1 VGKTGKTRRLS
12 NAAGGRAPRRLAA
25 RSVVGRFVEDEA
37 GATAIEY
44 GLIACL
50 IFLAIIGGVGLFA
63 DKTTETYNKIGT
75 TIGGVL

>member
-1 VGKTGKTRRLS
+1 VGEARKTSRLPDAPGGR
-12 NAAGGRAPRRLAA
+12 AAGGLVA
-25 RSVVGRFVEDEA
+25 RSALRRFARDER

>member
-1 VGKTGKTRRLS
+1 MAVRSHLTRFLS
-12 NAAGGRAPRRLAA
+12 
-25 RSVVGRFVEDEA
+25 DES

-44 GLIACL
+44 GLIASL